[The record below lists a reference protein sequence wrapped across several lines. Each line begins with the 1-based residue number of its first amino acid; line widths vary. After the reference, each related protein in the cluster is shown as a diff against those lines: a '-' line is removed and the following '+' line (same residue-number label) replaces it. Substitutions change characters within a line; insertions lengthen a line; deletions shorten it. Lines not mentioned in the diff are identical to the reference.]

1 MAHKK
6 GAGSSD
12 NGRDSLSKRLGVK
25 LYGGQYAIAGNII
38 VRQRGQ
44 RFHAGDNVY
53 MGKDHTL
60 HAGVAG
66 LVTFKKGKSDRTF
79 VSISPAERQIKAKSV
94 KTTAPVAAANTFVA
108 AGAEQNSPVKLI
120 SRDMKEEVPVV
131 SAADMLPLVQN
142 PATPVV
148 EAATPAAVPIAGD
161 NLKIVEGIGP
171 KIEQLLKNAGIR
183 SWAELAHTTPAEI
196 KAILTKAGPQY
207 NSHNPGTWP
216 KQADMA
222 AKGQW
227 EALEIWQRELLGGK

>member
-25 LYGGQYAIAGNII
+25 LFGGQHAIAGNII

-44 RFHAGDNVY
+44 RFHAGENVY

-60 HAGVAG
+60 HARVEGF
-66 LVTFKKGKSDRTF
+66 VTFKKGKSDRTF
-79 VSISPAERQIKAKSV
+79 ISIIPGERPLKAKTV
-94 KTTAPVAAANTFVA
+94 RIGAAAST
-108 AGAEQNSPVKLI
+108 GAPVKLI

-131 SAADMLPLVQN
+131 SAADMLPLAGN
-142 PATPVV
+142 IAPAV
-148 EAATPAAVPIAGD
+148 EASAPAIVPIGGD

-183 SWAELAHTTPAEI
+183 SWAELAHTKPEEI
-196 KAILTKAGPQY
+196 KAILSKAGSQY

-227 EALEIWQRELLGGK
+227 DALEIWQKELMGGR

>member
-66 LVTFKKGKSDRTF
+66 LVTFKKGKNDRTF
-79 VSISPAERQIKAKSV
+79 VAISPSEHPNKDKAVNGFRK
-94 KTTAPVAAANTFVA
+94 
-108 AGAEQNSPVKLI
+108 AGASAPVKLI

-142 PATPVV
+142 PAIPVV
-148 EAATPAAVPIAGD
+148 EAATPVAVPIAGD

-171 KIEQLLKNAGIR
+171 KIEQLLKAAGIR
-183 SWAELAHTTPAEI
+183 TWADLAHTTPTEI
-196 KAILTKAGPQY
+196 KAILTKAGSQY
-207 NSHNPGTWP
+207 NMSNPGTWP

-227 EALEIWQRELLGGK
+227 EALEVWQKELLGGK

>member
-25 LYGGQYAIAGNII
+25 LYGGQYAIPGNII

-66 LVTFKKGKSDRTF
+66 LVTFKKTKQDRTF
-79 VSISPAERQIKAKSV
+79 VSITPAERVIKAK
-94 KTTAPVAAANTFVA
+94 AANSFVK
-108 AGAEQNSPVKLI
+108 AGGSAPVKLI
-120 SRDMKEEVPVV
+120 SRDMTEEVPVV
-131 SAADMLPLVQN
+131 SAADMLPLVAV
-142 PATPVV
+142 ATPVAD
-148 EAATPAAVPIAGD
+148 AATPSAVPIAGD

-171 KIEQLLKNAGIR
+171 KIEQLLKAAGIR
-183 SWAELAHTTPAEI
+183 TWAELAHATPEEI
-196 KAILTKAGPQY
+196 KAVLTKAGSQY

-227 EALEIWQRELLGGK
+227 EALETWQKELMGGK

>member
-1 MAHKK
+1 
-6 GAGSSD
+6 
-12 NGRDSLSKRLGVK
+12 
-25 LYGGQYAIAGNII
+25 LYGGQYAIPGNII

-44 RFHAGDNVY
+44 RFHAGENVY

-66 LVTFKKGKSDRTF
+66 LVTFKKTKQDRTF
-79 VSISPAERQIKAKSV
+79 ISITPAERVIKAKAVHSFV
-94 KTTAPVAAANTFVA
+94 K
-108 AGAEQNSPVKLI
+108 AGANAPVKLI

-142 PATPVV
+142 PAVPVV

-171 KIEQLLKNAGIR
+171 KIEQLLKAAGIR
-183 SWAELAHTTPAEI
+183 TWVDLAHSTPAEI
-196 KAILTKAGPQY
+196 KAILTKAGPHF
-207 NSHNPGTWP
+207 NIHNPETWP

-227 EALEIWQRELLGGK
+227 EALEVWQKELLGGK

>member
-25 LYGGQYAIAGNII
+25 LFGGQHAIAGNII

-44 RFHAGDNVY
+44 RFHAGENVY

-66 LVTFKKGKSDRTF
+66 LVTFKKSKEDRTF
-79 VSISPAERQIKAKSV
+79 VSITPAERVIKAKAVNSFV
-94 KTTAPVAAANTFVA
+94 K
-108 AGAEQNSPVKLI
+108 AGGSAPVKLI

-131 SAADMLPLVQN
+131 SAADMLPLV
-142 PATPVV
+142 PVAAPIA
-148 EAATPAAVPIAGD
+148 EAAAPAAVPIGGD

-171 KIEQLLKNAGIR
+171 KIEQLLKAAGIR
-183 SWAELAHTTPAEI
+183 SWVELAHATPAEI
-196 KAILTKAGPQY
+196 KAILTKAGSHY
-207 NSHNPGTWP
+207 NTHNPETWP

-227 EALEIWQRELLGGK
+227 EALEVWQKELIGGK

>member
-60 HAGVAG
+60 HAGVEG
-66 LVTFKKGKSDRTF
+66 LVTFKKGKNDRTF
-79 VSISPAERQIKAKSV
+79 VAISPCEHRNKDKAVNGFHK
-94 KTTAPVAAANTFVA
+94 
-108 AGAEQNSPVKLI
+108 AGANAPVKLI

-142 PATPVV
+142 PAIPVV
-148 EAATPAAVPIAGD
+148 EAATPVAVPIAGD

-171 KIEQLLKNAGIR
+171 KIEQLLKAAGIR
-183 SWAELAHTTPAEI
+183 SWVELAHATPAEI

-227 EALEIWQRELLGGK
+227 EALEVWQKELLGGK

>member
-66 LVTFKKGKSDRTF
+66 VVTFKKAKNDRTY
-79 VSISPAERQIKAKSV
+79 VGITPGERQIKEKKVHSFV
-94 KTTAPVAAANTFVA
+94 K
-108 AGAEQNSPVKLI
+108 AGANAPVKLI

-131 SAADMLPLVQN
+131 SAADMLPLVAN
-142 PATPVV
+142 TAAAVEAETPV
-148 EAATPAAVPIAGD
+148 AVPIAGD

-171 KIEQLLKNAGIR
+171 KIEQLLKKAGIR
-183 SWAELAHTTPAEI
+183 TWVELAHATPADI
-196 KAILTKAGPQY
+196 KAILAKAGSQY

-227 EALEIWQRELLGGK
+227 EALEVWQRELMGGK

>member
-25 LYGGQYAIAGNII
+25 LYGGQYAIPGNII

-66 LVTFKKGKSDRTF
+66 LVTFKKTKEDRTF
-79 VSISPAERQIKAKSV
+79 VSITPAERVIKAKAVHSFV
-94 KTTAPVAAANTFVA
+94 K
-108 AGAEQNSPVKLI
+108 AGANAPVKLI
-120 SRDMKEEVPVV
+120 SRDMTEEVPVV
-131 SAADMLPLVQN
+131 SALDMLPLVEVAA
-142 PATPVV
+142 PIVVAETPV
-148 EAATPAAVPIAGD
+148 AVPIAGD

-171 KIEQLLKNAGIR
+171 KIEQLLKAAGIR
-183 SWAELAHTTPAEI
+183 TWAELAHTTPAEI
-196 KAILTKAGPQY
+196 KAILTKAGNQY
-207 NSHNPGTWP
+207 NMSNPGTWP

-227 EALEIWQRELLGGK
+227 EALEVWQKELLGGK

>member
-25 LYGGQYAIAGNII
+25 LYGGQYAIPGNII
-38 VRQRGQ
+38 IRQRGQ

-66 LVTFKKGKSDRTF
+66 LVTFKKTKNDRTF
-79 VSISPAERQIKAKSV
+79 VSITPAERVIKAKAVNSFV
-94 KTTAPVAAANTFVA
+94 K
-108 AGAEQNSPVKLI
+108 AGANAPVKLI
-120 SRDMKEEVPVV
+120 SRNMTEEVPVV
-131 SAADMLPLVQN
+131 SAADMLPLVAVAA
-142 PATPVV
+142 PIV
-148 EAATPAAVPIAGD
+148 EAETPAAVPIAGD

-171 KIEQLLKNAGIR
+171 KIEQLLKAAGIR
-183 SWAELAHTTPAEI
+183 TWADLAHATPAEI
-196 KAILTKAGPQY
+196 KAILTKAGSQY
-207 NSHNPGTWP
+207 NMSNPGTWP

-227 EALEIWQRELLGGK
+227 EALEVWQKELLGGK